1 MISLLFRLSLVQKVK
16 AVFISERVKSTTN
29 SVEYFRK
36 ILGSE
41 GVGDGSSD
49 FFSQGFSG
57 QWLMLGPRDPYC
69 LLGNRNQ
76 VFSDMSLVNFGPQR
90 SSLSS
95 WRRQS
100 MSKTLV
106 VTNLHICEACD
117 VAGQL
122 KPACNHRAG
131 ASMSRHVTSSRVM
144 FTGVL
149 TPLMSLVI
157 WYQEQVIFNCAYYRI
172 SASAAPLMQLYTSS
186 YTSFAYDAPGGFHD
200 YAGRIE

>member
-16 AVFISERVKSTTN
+16 AVFISEGVESNIN
-29 SVEYFRK
+29 SMEYFWK
-36 ILGSE
+36 ILSSE
-41 GVGDGSSD
+41 GVEDGSSD
-49 FFSQGFSG
+49 FFSQGVSG
-57 QWLMLGPRDPYC
+57 QWSMLGPRDPYC

-76 VFSDMSLVNFGPQR
+76 VFSDLSLVNFGPQR

-95 WRRQS
+95 WS
-100 MSKTLV
+100 LHGMSKTLV
-106 VTNLHICEACD
+106 VTNLDKIHTWSLWRSGS
-117 VAGQL
+117 V
-122 KPACNHRAG
+122 CNHRAG

-144 FTGVL
+144 FMGVL